1 MEMRTRAVAKKMA
14 ATNRQRR
21 RNRRQARQPKQTR
34 GTSRRG
40 SVTEL
45 VASTLR
51 QLVRVYKNESAT
63 VRRTRVR
70 VYECASVR
78 VCECASVRV
87 CECASVRVCECA
99 SVRVYGDGG
108 EWRDGSEDDD
118 MRR

>member
-1 MEMRTRAVAKKMA
+1 MEMRTRAVAEKMA

-21 RNRRQARQPKQTR
+21 RNRRQARQPRQTR

-51 QLVRVYKNESAT
+51 QLVRVYKKRERDCTKDPS
-63 VRRTRVR
+63 
-70 VYECASVR
+70 
-78 VCECASVRV
+78 ASVRV

-99 SVRVYGDGG
+99 SVRVYGDGD